1 MLITK
6 GRITILPQRK
16 WLSSFQPLTQTPLDQ
31 ERVETELVETS
42 ANDTR
47 QQSTQ
52 SPQLE
57 KANATFLTLARNSD
71 VWEIAASIK
80 QIEDRFNGRYH
91 YDWVFLNDKEF
102 DSTFKRVIGSLV
114 SGTARFGKIPR
125 EHWSFPSHID
135 VNKAAQ
141 TRQKMKEADIIYGDS
156 VSYRHMCR
164 FQSGFFFQHPLLLEY
179 EWYWR
184 VEPGVK
190 FYCDMPFDP
199 FQVMVEKQKK
209 YGFVISLFEY
219 AETIESL
226 WDTVKGFMEAHPE
239 HIQEGNLM
247 EFLSDDGGYSYN
259 HCHFV
264 RGFLPSIS
272 IIG

>member
-1 MLITK
+1 MLVTS
-6 GRITILPQRK
+6 GRIAVLPQQK
-16 WLSSFQPLTQTPLDQ
+16 WLSSFQPLAQTPLEH
-31 ERVETELVETS
+31 ERVETA

-47 QQSTQ
+47 QHSAQCTQ
-52 SPQLE
+52 SPQAE
-57 KANATFLTLARNSD
+57 KANATFVTLARNGD

-91 YDWVFLNDKEF
+91 YDWVFLNDKDF
-102 DSTFKRVIGSLV
+102 DSTFKRVVGALV
-114 SGTARFGKIPR
+114 SGTAKFGKIPR
-125 EHWSFPSHID
+125 EQWSFPAHID
-135 VNKAAQ
+135 VDKAAQ
-141 TRQKMKEADIIYGDS
+141 VRQQMKEADIIYGDS

-164 FQSGFFFQHPLLLEY
+164 YQSGFFFRHPLLLEY

-199 FQVMVEKQKK
+199 FRVMVEKQKT
-209 YGFVISLFEY
+209 YGFVVSLFEY
-219 AETIESL
+219 AETIQTL

-247 EFLSDDGGYSYN
+247 DFLSEDGGYSYN

-264 RGFLPSIS
+264 RGSSPP
-272 IIG
+272 